1 MQNVSKEKV
10 KVAKNYMLIII
21 IIIIII
27 ISFFKVDF
35 YITFYNYK
43 KPINVNIPIKLE
55 KNSVCKLNTVINQL
69 TVLFLCQYRPFNGEK
84 YKRKRKYIYYITY
97 NLQNKKCFYSSTTH
111 DYYIKPT
118 CCK

>member
-10 KVAKNYMLIII
+10 KVAKNYMLII

-43 KPINVNIPIKLE
+43 KPINVNIPTKVE

-69 TVLFLCQYRPFNGEK
+69 TVLFLCQYRPFSGEK
-84 YKRKRKYIYYITY
+84 YKRKRKYIYYITH
-97 NLQNKKCFYSSTTH
+97 N
-111 DYYIKPT
+111 
-118 CCK
+118 

>member
-43 KPINVNIPIKLE
+43 KSINVNISIKLE
-55 KNSVCKLNTVINQL
+55 KNSVFKLNTVINQL
-69 TVLFLCQYRPFNGEK
+69 TVLFLCQYRPINEEN
-84 YKRKRKYIYYITY
+84 YKRKRKYIYYITH
-97 NLQNKKCFYSSTTH
+97 N
-111 DYYIKPT
+111 
-118 CCK
+118 